1 MSGIRIASRYA
12 KSLLDLCIEG
22 GQLDAAK
29 ADMLLLDAAMDQS
42 RDLRI
47 MLSSPVVKADK
58 KIDVLERIF
67 KGSISEITMAFIT
80 LLTKKGREGYLH
92 EIVNSF
98 INQLRTHQGVTTA
111 EVISAVALDA
121 ATTAKVHE
129 AAIKLAGG
137 KVELVEKVDP
147 TLIGGFVL
155 KVGDQQVDAA
165 ISSRIKALKREFEE
179 NPYIPEL

>member
-1 MSGIRIASRYA
+1 M
-12 KSLLDLCIEG
+12 
-22 GQLDAAK
+22 
-29 ADMLLLDAAMDQS
+29 
-42 RDLRI
+42 
-47 MLSSPVVKADK
+47 
-58 KIDVLERIF
+58 
-67 KGSISEITMAFIT
+67 
-80 LLTKKGREGYLH
+80 
-92 EIVNSF
+92 NSF

-121 ATTAKVHE
+121 ATKAKVHE